1 MSGLGN
7 KEIMARNIQKYMDLQ
22 GIDRTT
28 LSKRLGVSYT
38 TLTDWIKGNT
48 YPRID
53 KIELLANYFG
63 IAKSDLVEDK
73 LTDIQSIY
81 NKLHPN
87 RQNKVFNFAQRQLEE
102 QNKVVPLVGSTA
114 ANPTELT
121 YGDPIYDEVVST
133 DVPEKADCA
142 IIVRGDSMEPMFKDG
157 SIVFYKR
164 QETIESGQIGVVE
177 IDGDGV
183 TLKKVILDYENNQI
197 ILRSLNKK
205 YYDRILNND
214 EARVIG
220 VIVK

>member
-142 IIVRGDSMEPMFKDG
+142 IIVRGDSMEPKYKDG

>member
-1 MSGLGN
+1 MYNLKARRLELGLTLEDVGN
-7 KEIMARNIQKYMDLQ
+7 AVGVGRSTVRKWENGM
-22 GIDRTT
+22 IDNM
-28 LSKRLGVSYT
+28 KR
-38 TLTDWIKGNT
+38 
-48 YPRID
+48 D
-53 KIELLANYFG
+53 KIALLASVLKISPLQLVFDNYNDSEEINIVPVFN
-63 IAKSDLVEDK
+63 K
-73 LTDIQSIY
+73 LTDLRKKNVY
-81 NKLHPN
+81 
-87 RQNKVFNFAQRQLEE
+87 NFAKRQLEE

-142 IIVRGDSMEPMFKDG
+142 IIVRGDSMEPKYKDG

-183 TLKKVILDYENNQI
+183 TLKKIILDYDNNQI

-205 YYDRILNND
+205 YYDRTLSSD

-220 VIVK
+220 VVVN